1 MSASRVHGA
10 RRSLSWDG
18 FLNVRDL
25 GGLPLAGGGETQ
37 YGRVA
42 RSEAPHFLTERG
54 WGELHEHGV
63 RTLVDLRCPSEGAYE
78 ARNGV
83 RRVGVPLF
91 RQDDP
96 EFLARIGGIR
106 DTGEFYRAIVDFS
119 HEPITR
125 AVTEVADAPAGGV
138 LVHCHAGRDRTGVV
152 AGIVLA
158 VAGVPA
164 DAIAADYVASAAA
177 LQPRHEEELAAAQTA
192 EEREW
197 LDRIHYVRAE
207 AILGVLDEV
216 GDPGAYLRAGG
227 ATPEQIERVRTR
239 LTA

>member
-1 MSASRVHGA
+1 MSDRATSPVQRA
-10 RRSLSWDG
+10 LSWDG

-25 GGLPLAGGGETQ
+25 GGLPLAGGGETR
-37 YGRVA
+37 YGCVA
-42 RSEAPHFLTERG
+42 RSEAPHFLSERG
-54 WGELHEHGV
+54 WRELHEHGV
-63 RTLVDLRCPSEGAYE
+63 RTLVDLRCPTEGDYE

-96 EFLARIGGIR
+96 EFLARMRGIR

-119 HEPITR
+119 HRQITR

-138 LVHCHAGRDRTGVV
+138 LIHCHAGRDRTGVV
-152 AGIVLA
+152 AAIVLA

-164 DAIAADYVASAAA
+164 DSIAADYVASAEA

-197 LDRIHYVRAE
+197 LEKIHYVRAE
-207 AILGVLDEV
+207 SILAALDDI
-216 GDPGAYLRAGG
+216 GDPAAYLRAGG
-227 ATPEQIERVRTR
+227 ATTDQIERVRR
-239 LTA
+239 RVVV